1 MSPQDRARAAH
12 AAAEAS
18 PDPRDRAAFK
28 AAARLWERVS
38 GPGEPLSWEPVTR
51 DLLALKRAVA
61 AAAGPFQPPP
71 PAPPAQY
78 AALVRELR
86 ANGGPAA
93 RELANRLE
101 VPVIEF

>member
-28 AAARLWERVS
+28 AAAKLWERVS

-51 DLLALKRAVA
+51 DLFALKRAIA
-61 AAAGPFQPPP
+61 AAAGPFQPPQSP
-71 PAPPAQY
+71 RPAPAMAAPLPRPSLQPA
-78 AALVRELR
+78 
-86 ANGGPAA
+86 
-93 RELANRLE
+93 LE
-101 VPVIEF
+101 TIEF